1 LHSLKTR
8 HLLFIAL
15 TFLSWMQL
23 SYARDTSTPPAKFQ
37 PNKTQYLTKYSQTL
51 KKEVIEL
58 GRNIAYLA
66 WVGGVRRN
74 GSAPNAFSNANG
86 LKALSKDMLEL
97 GRSLAILED
106 GLLAPPGIQLVV
118 FVSLD
123 TSDTFMLRHVEL
135 TIDNRV
141 VADRAYSASE
151 VKALHRGGVHRLYI
165 GNLPQGKH
173 SLTMRYTG
181 DFGRQNVHKG
191 EKTIEFTK
199 EEEKRKTIELKLT
212 SFIGK
217 PNIVS
222 KEWD

>member
-1 LHSLKTR
+1 LHSLKTH
-8 HLLFIAL
+8 HLLFITL
-15 TFLSWMQL
+15 IFLSWSQL
-23 SYARDTSTPPAKFQ
+23 SFARDASAPPAKFQ
-37 PNKTQYLTKYSQTL
+37 PNKTQYLTKYTQTL
-51 KKEVIEL
+51 KKEIIEL

-66 WVGGVRRN
+66 WVGSVRRN
-74 GSAPNAFSNANG
+74 NSAPNAFSNANG
-86 LKALSKDMLEL
+86 LKALSEDMLEL
-97 GRSLAILED
+97 GRSLAVLED

-135 TIDNRV
+135 TIDDRV
-141 VADRAYSASE
+141 VADRAYSAAE
-151 VKALHRGGVHRLYI
+151 VKALHHGGVHRLYI
-165 GNLPQGKH
+165 SNLPQGEHRLK
-173 SLTMRYTG
+173 MRYTG
-181 DFGRQNVHKG
+181 DFGKQSVFNG